1 MKRDM
6 ELIKQVLKY
15 VERNAPGTR
24 GFVIQPELPSF
35 TDEQIEYHITL
46 CNQAGLI
53 TLNNAGM
60 MTALT
65 WEGHNELE
73 RLRSGNSLHS

>member
-24 GFVIQPELPSF
+24 GFVIQPERHSPMSRLN
-35 TDEQIEYHITL
+35 ITL
-46 CNQAGLI
+46 PFATKL
-53 TLNNAGM
+53 
-60 MTALT
+60 AL
-65 WEGHNELE
+65 
-73 RLRSGNSLHS
+73 